1 MRQVRSFLLLF
12 LAVVSLTAC
21 SANPTPESVTK
32 QFWQAMAEGDTNRA
46 KELATEDSQRGVS
59 KHEQTEMTDLLFGD
73 AVIEG
78 DSARVPTAYQRSTA
92 KRDLV
97 MKFDTVLVREDEQW
111 KVEYDASMRS
121 MLANS
126 FNNLGTALQ
135 GNIEEMGE
143 AVGEVVGEAMT
154 EAAQEFNRALQ
165 DFAEEMQQVADE
177 LRKAEENKQKEK
189 K

>member
-1 MRQVRSFLLLF
+1 MKQLRSLVLLF
-12 LAVVSLTAC
+12 AAVVSLAAC
-21 SANPTPESVTK
+21 SADSTPESVTK
-32 QFWQAMAEGDTNRA
+32 QFWQAMAEGDTDRA
-46 KELATEDSQRGVS
+46 KKLASADSQRGVS
-59 KHEQTEMTDLLFGD
+59 KHGQTEMTDLLFGD
-73 AVIEG
+73 AVIDG
-78 DSARVPTAYQRSTA
+78 GSARVPTAYQRSTA
-92 KRDLV
+92 NRDLV

-135 GNIEEMGE
+135 GNIEEMGD

-165 DFAEEMQQVADE
+165 DFAEEMQQVADD
-177 LRKAEENKQKEK
+177 LRKAEEEQQKEK